1 MDESNIKTVMDK
13 GNYTF
18 DMLFNDIQADS
29 TDGIEIPESVYM
41 SNREY
46 KSKLIVVHMLLCLAD
61 LYKAENYNSNEK
73 LRNAIETKVDGDEQ
87 LSGYL
92 FFVSQ
97 NDFISFCMFLE
108 YFSLFSTKLNIQRR

>member
-29 TDGIEIPESVYM
+29 TDGIEIPESGYM

-46 KSKLIVVHMLLCLAD
+46 ESKVIVLQMLL
-61 LYKAENYNSNEK
+61 
-73 LRNAIETKVDGDEQ
+73 
-87 LSGYL
+87 
-92 FFVSQ
+92 
-97 NDFISFCMFLE
+97 
-108 YFSLFSTKLNIQRR
+108 